1 MADMTAVSPGAPL
14 ANTVAVSARVTPV
27 NMASLPNP
35 AARNSGDFANEVVG
49 GLVAEAVLADYLGG
63 APEGLKITPA
73 LLTTGGGG

>member
-1 MADMTAVSPGAPL
+1 MADMTAASVGAPL
-14 ANTVAVSARVTPV
+14 ANTVAAPPRVTPV
-27 NMASLPNP
+27 SMASVPNP

-49 GLVAEAVLADYLGG
+49 GMVAEAVLADYLGG